1 MCKNLQSK
9 NPVDHHIITQTAA
22 PDLKH
27 VFIPDIIQWDLYQP
41 TTRMTELLRNRWN
54 HWSCF
59 LLTFL
64 LQMSQMDFY
73 NLLALFSKI
82 VGILI
87 ILTVYSCVFLVYFH
101 AVI

>member
-1 MCKNLQSK
+1 MCKDLQSK

-22 PDLKH
+22 PDLKRYSWH
-27 VFIPDIIQWDLYQP
+27 YSLVFISANNQNDRTAKKQMEQL
-41 TTRMTELLRNRWN
+41 E
-54 HWSCF
+54 

-64 LQMSQMDFY
+64 PQMSQMDFY
-73 NLLALFSKI
+73 SLLALFSKN

-87 ILTVYSCVFLVYFH
+87 ILTIYNDPFLVYFH